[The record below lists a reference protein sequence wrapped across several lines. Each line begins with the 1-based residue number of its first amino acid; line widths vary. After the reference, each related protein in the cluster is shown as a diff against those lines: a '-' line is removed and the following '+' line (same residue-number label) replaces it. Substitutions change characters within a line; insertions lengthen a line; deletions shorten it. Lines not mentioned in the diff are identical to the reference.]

1 MSSTIFARSSG
12 AGRSGVTV
20 HRISG
25 PLAGAV
31 LDEMTGTRGQPRKA
45 RLVRLRLADGS
56 VLDEGLVLWF
66 PSPAS
71 FTGEDVAE
79 LHLHGSVAVE
89 RALHDALINRGLVH
103 AEPGAFTLRAF
114 ENGKLDLAQAEGLAD
129 LLRAETEGQR
139 RHALGQLGGRLSEI
153 AAGWRSDLVA
163 ILALLTASIDFAD
176 EDDVP
181 DALGGEVTERLDQ
194 LVGQMD
200 EALAGARS
208 AAQLRDGTRIVLTGP
223 PNAGKSSLLNALA
236 GHDHAIVSDI
246 PGTTRDAIEVR
257 LERRGQLLV
266 LVDTAGLREADDLVE
281 RMGIA
286 RARQAVLTADL
297 RLELRPIDEVHAPA
311 PVGEA
316 LYVATKVDDPDSSTP
331 RGWISTSVRR
341 QGGLDELLD
350 AIDTRL
356 DTADAGPLIRQ
367 RQVDATLEAK
377 SQLVTARS
385 ATEAELAALEVRGAL
400 LTLGTLTGNVGVEEV
415 LGAIFAEFCIGK

>member
-1 MSSTIFARSSG
+1 MRSTIFARSSG

-31 LDEMTGTRGQPRKA
+31 LEEMAGTRGQPRKA

-66 PSPAS
+66 PAPAS

-89 RALHDALINRGLVH
+89 RALHDALIDRGLVH

-114 ENGKLDLAQAEGLAD
+114 ENGKLDLSQAEGLAD

-236 GHDHAIVSDI
+236 GHDHAIVSDV

-266 LVDTAGLREADDLVE
+266 LVDTAGLREADDIVE

-297 RLELRPIDEVHAPA
+297 RLELRPIDEVHVPA

-316 LYVATKVDDPDSSTP
+316 LYVATKVDDPDGSTP

-341 QGGLDELLD
+341 RGGLDELLD
-350 AIDTRL
+350 AIDARL
-356 DTADAGPLIRQ
+356 DTADAGPLVRQ
-367 RQVDATLEAK
+367 RQVDATIEAK
-377 SQLVTARS
+377 RQLVKARS
-385 ATEAELAALEVRGAL
+385 ATEAEIAALEVRGAL
-400 LTLGTLTGNVGVEEV
+400 LMLGTLTGDVGVEEV